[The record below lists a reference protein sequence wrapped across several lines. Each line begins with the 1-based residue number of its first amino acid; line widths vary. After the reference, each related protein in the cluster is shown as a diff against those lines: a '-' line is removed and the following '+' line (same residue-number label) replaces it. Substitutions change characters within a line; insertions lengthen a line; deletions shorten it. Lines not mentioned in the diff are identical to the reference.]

1 MSFKSQTSHFMKIIL
16 YHFMKIILYALVIIT
31 LILKSIFIT
40 IENRYNNSF
49 SYIECTYLRAK
60 DGDTLV
66 VKINDIEETIR
77 LVEIDTPES
86 VNPNEELNTTEG
98 IIASNYVKSL
108 LKEGQIIY
116 LSKDMTERDKYG
128 RLLRLVWLEKPINDS
143 EEELRNKCLNAIL
156 ILKGYARVVKYD
168 DYKYQKVFRKFEK
181 EYNEYAQ
188 TYYE

>member
-1 MSFKSQTSHFMKIIL
+1 MSFKIET
-16 YHFMKIILYALVIIT
+16 YHFVKITYVLAIIT
-31 LILKSIFIT
+31 LILEYIFVIFIT
-40 IENRYNNSF
+40 NENYNNSF
-49 SYIECTYLRAK
+49 SYIECSYLRAK

-108 LKEGQIIY
+108 LKDGQKLYI
-116 LSKDMTERDKYG
+116 SKDMTERDKYG

-168 DYKYQKVFRKFEK
+168 EYKYQKVFRKFEK

>member
-1 MSFKSQTSHFMKIIL
+1 MSFKSQIYYFMETIL
-16 YHFMKIILYALVIIT
+16 YVLAIIT
-31 LILKSIFIT
+31 LILEFIFIT
-40 IENRYNNSF
+40 INECTINYNNSF
-49 SYIECTYLRAK
+49 SYIECAYLRAK

-66 VKINDIEETIR
+66 VKIDNIEETLR

-86 VNPNEELNTTEG
+86 VNPDYELNTTEG
-98 IIASNYVKSL
+98 IIASNFVKSL
-108 LKEGQIIY
+108 LKEGQILYI
-116 LSKDMTERDKYG
+116 SKDMTDRDKYG
-128 RLLRLVWLEKPINDS
+128 RLLRLVWLEKPKNDS

-168 DYKYQKVFRKFEK
+168 DYKNQKVFRKFEK

>member
-1 MSFKSQTSHFMKIIL
+1 MSFKSQTYHPFMHFMITIL
-16 YHFMKIILYALVIIT
+16 YVLAIIT
-31 LILKSIFIT
+31 LILESIFVGTLIT
-40 IENRYNNSF
+40 IENYNNSF
-49 SYIECTYLRAK
+49 SYIECTYLRVK

-66 VKINDIEETIR
+66 VKIDNIEETIR

-86 VNPNEELNTTEG
+86 VNPDYELNTTEG

-108 LKEGQIIY
+108 LKDGQKLYI
-116 LSKDMTERDKYG
+116 SKDMTDRDKYG

-143 EEELRNKCLNAIL
+143 EDELRNKCLNAIL